1 MSCCALT
8 KVAGGSRQWGWG
20 LLLGLLPACF
30 AGSLAGQEIRFPTE
44 NRALLHGGGGE
55 RFFVGTVGKPW
66 TSGTFGCVRSDGW
79 QVHEGIDI
87 RALQRDRRGEATDPV
102 MACADGTV
110 AYVNRRAGLSNYGLY
125 LILQHRFEGL
135 EVYSLYGHLREIRA
149 DLKPGQTVRG
159 GETLGILGRTANTSQ
174 GISKERAHLHFE
186 LNLFVNERFN
196 TWFKSHFPKQR
207 NDHGIWNGQNL
218 LAFDAAEVLLRSHRA
233 NGKFS
238 LADFIRGQR
247 PLCRVLVRKTRFPW
261 LERYPAFVRPNPV
274 AAAEG
279 VAGYEMALNFNG
291 IPFELCPRA
300 ASEIKSKATFQL
312 LWVDPAEYQ
321 KNPGRRLVTKQGTH
335 WQLTAQGER
344 LLDLITY

>member
-1 MSCCALT
+1 M
-8 KVAGGSRQWGWG
+8 GGDREWRWHWLLA
-20 LLLGLLPACF
+20 LLLWPCV
-30 AGSLAGQEIRFPTE
+30 AGSLAGEEIRFPTE
-44 NRALLHGGGGE
+44 NRALLNGGGGD

-125 LILQHRFEGL
+125 LIIQHRLDGL
-135 EVYSLYGHLREIRA
+135 EVYSLYAHLREIRA

-159 GETLGILGRTANTSQ
+159 GETIGVLGRTANTRE
-174 GISKERAHLHFE
+174 GISKERAHVHFE

-196 TWFKSHFPKQR
+196 TWYKSRFPKQR

-218 LAFDAAEVLLRSHRA
+218 LAFDPAEVLLRSHQT

-238 LADFIRGQR
+238 LLEFIRSQR
-247 PLCRVLVRKTRFPW
+247 PLCRVLVRKTQFPW
-261 LERYPAFVRPNPV
+261 LQRYPALIRPNPL

-279 VAGYEMALNFNG
+279 IAGYELALNFNG
-291 IPFELCPRA
+291 IPFELTPRA
-300 ASEIKSKATFQL
+300 ASEIKSKAAVQL

-321 KNPGRRLVTKQGTH
+321 KNPGRRLVTKKGAQ
-335 WQLTAQGER
+335 WQLTPQGER